1 MTTHNNQMNDHFLG
15 FGLGLRSQHY
25 EYILN
30 NQPDVDWFEIL
41 TENYMIDGGK
51 PMYYLDAFVERY
63 PLVMHGVSMSIGS
76 TDKLNRDYLKKLKQ
90 LIQRVKPKWISDH
103 MCWTSAKQ
111 INSHDLLPL
120 PYTSET
126 VDHLVNRIKQVQDYL
141 EQPILLENVS
151 SYLTYKESKTTEWD
165 FLNEITRQS
174 GCFLLLDINNIYVS
188 ARNHGFDAK
197 VFIDG
202 IDRSS
207 VRQFHLAGHSD
218 FDTYV
223 IDTHDHDVC
232 QSVWDLYDH
241 ALERFGAIST
251 MIERDDNIP
260 DFPDL
265 LAEMNQAR
273 QIAKSK
279 NIESP
284 STANV
289 KVHA

>member
-1 MTTHNNQMNDHFLG
+1 MTSLTHIDVPKMNENFLG

-25 EYILN
+25 DYILS
-30 NQPDVDWFEIL
+30 NQPTVDWFEIL
-41 TENYMIDGGK
+41 SENYMVDGGK
-51 PMYYLDAFVERY
+51 PLYYLDAVAEQY

-76 TDKLNRDYLKKLKQ
+76 TDELNWSYLEKLKT
-90 LIQRVKPKWISDH
+90 LINRVKPRWISDH
-103 MCWTSAKQ
+103 MCWTSANQ

-120 PYTSET
+120 PYTEDT
-126 VDHLVNRIKQVQDYL
+126 IEHLVNRIKQVQDYL

-151 SYLTYKESKTTEWD
+151 SYLTYRESNTTEWE

-174 GCFLLLDINNIYVS
+174 GCLLLLDINNIYVS

-197 VFIDG
+197 TFINE
-202 IDRSS
+202 IDQTS

-218 FDTYV
+218 FGTHV

-241 ALERFGAIST
+241 ALDRFGAVST

-260 DFPDL
+260 DFPEL
-265 LAEMNQAR
+265 LAEMEHAK
-273 QIAKSK
+273 QIA
-279 NIESP
+279 NIKGIFLD
-284 STANV
+284 N
-289 KVHA
+289 HA